1 MRSGPR
7 FLADEMLGS
16 LARWLRIMGY
26 DTTYARDVTDGEVLS
41 RARME
46 GRFILTRDHQLA
58 ERAGEQGLLV
68 ESDALE
74 DQLVQVSRELGLSS
88 EVGFT
93 RCSICNGALRD
104 ATPEEGSRAPPR
116 VRDSQERLFICLEC
130 GQLYWKGSH
139 WSKIVERLERVQTLR
154 CGSSPR

>member
-1 MRSGPR
+1 MPRGPR

-26 DTTYARDVTDGEVLS
+26 DTAYARDVTDWEVLS
-41 RARME
+41 RARVE
-46 GRFILTRDHQLA
+46 GRMILTRDHQLA

-74 DQLVQVSRELGLSS
+74 DQLGQVSCAFGLSYT
-88 EVGFT
+88 EGLT
-93 RCSICNGALRD
+93 RCTICNGALRD
-104 ATPEEGSRAPPR
+104 ATPEEGARAPPR
-116 VRDSQERLFICLEC
+116 VRSSQERVYICLEC

-139 WSKIVERLERVQTLR
+139 WSKIVERLERVLALR
-154 CGSSPR
+154 CGSSPH